1 MDKDTI
7 GLIFY
12 ADNEVFKRSPFI
24 NLFSTDD
31 FSMWTRILHPFFCV
45 CLLTTADTVMCHEWT
60 AQRTNHVPVED
71 LKWVTPILD
80 SVFKGHV
87 VNMLICR
94 HLFVTQKVK

>member
-7 GLIFY
+7 GLILY
-12 ADNEVFKRSPFI
+12 ADNQVFKRSPFI
-24 NLFSTDD
+24 NLSYTDD
-31 FSMWTRILHPFFCV
+31 FSMWTRILHPCFV
-45 CLLTTADTVMCHEWT
+45 CLLTTADTVMRHELA
-60 AQRTNHVPVED
+60 AQRTIHVPVED

-94 HLFVTQKVK
+94 HIFVTQKVK